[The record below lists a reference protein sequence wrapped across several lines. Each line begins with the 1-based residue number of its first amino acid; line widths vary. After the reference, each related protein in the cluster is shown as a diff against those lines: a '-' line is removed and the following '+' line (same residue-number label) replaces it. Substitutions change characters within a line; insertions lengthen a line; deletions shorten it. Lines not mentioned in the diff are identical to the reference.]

1 MNTSK
6 KVNLAKLLDVKGTDF
21 QKRVWLEISKIP
33 RGTTISYKQLAKRIG
48 NEKAV
53 RAVANACGANP
64 LPIIIPCHRVISSD
78 GTIGG
83 FSLDIELKR
92 KLLKFE
98 GIDL

>member
-1 MNTSK
+1 MNARK
-6 KVNLAKLLDVKGTDF
+6 KINLGKLLDIKGTDF

-33 RGTTISYKQLAKRIG
+33 RGTTISYKELARKIG
-48 NEKAV
+48 NAKAV

-64 LPIIIPCHRVISSD
+64 LPIIIPCHRVIASN

-98 GIDL
+98 GIYL